1 MNDDD
6 NDDEFDADN
15 NNKYEC
21 NNIVSNVHGIL
32 KI

>member
-15 NNKYEC
+15 NNKYEG
-21 NNIVSNVHGIL
+21 NNIVSNEHGIL